1 MKHEKKPP
9 FPRFWVWETYEKGF
23 ASTASPYPV
32 SVLVSA
38 RETLD
43 ECTAFVE
50 LTALEE
56 RGNERRWS
64 SHRIVDTQ
72 RSVDTQRNAEAQST
86 AHRKAA

>member
-1 MKHEKKPP
+1 MKHEKKPA
-9 FPRFWVWETYEKGF
+9 FPRFWVWETYEKVF
-23 ASTASPYPV
+23 ATTASPYPV
-32 SVLVSA
+32 SVRVSTG
-38 RETLD
+38 ETLD

-56 RGNERRWS
+56 TGNERRWS

-72 RSVDTQRNAEAQST
+72 RNANAQST